1 MSTQEI
7 AHDLVAL
14 CKQGKFGEAGEKYWA
29 DDVVSVE
36 AMGDEAESHGKQA
49 ARAKGEWWANNHEVH
64 DTRVEGPYV
73 NGDEFTVR
81 FVMDITDKTNGQRI
95 TMDEIALYR
104 LEGGKIAEE
113 RFFYSM

>member
-1 MSTQEI
+1 MSTQDI
-7 AHDLVAL
+7 AHDLVSL
-14 CKQGKFGEAGEKYWA
+14 CKQGKFDQVGEKYWA

-36 AMGDEAESHGKQA
+36 AMGDNAEVRGKEA
-49 ARAKGEWWANNHEVH
+49 ARGKGEWWANNHEVH
-64 DTRVEGPYV
+64 DAKVEGPYI

-81 FVMDITDKTNGQRI
+81 FTMDITDKTNGQRM

-104 LEGGKIAEE
+104 VKNGKIAEE